1 MFTFDTIRDIEICQ
15 HKNGYRFS
23 IDALLLFSFV
33 NLHRVQKIIDLGAG
47 SGIIGILL
55 AKKYLEAD
63 VTLIELQEGL
73 SSLSHRNIASNELND
88 RVRIINA
95 DIKYLLELR
104 NAQAHNQLQFSN
116 EKLKGLFAQFGLAVS
131 NPPFRKLKTGLISC
145 GDEKAIARHEIKL
158 SLSELIMS
166 ASFLLRH
173 HGRFCF
179 IHLPERLTEI
189 FVLMRQYS
197 IEPKRLR
204 FVHSRPNS
212 EAKMVLIE
220 GVKGGK
226 PDLKIESPFFIYN
239 DDGSYTQ
246 DTRNIYNNYEPKSL
260 DTVKS
265 VL

>member
-1 MFTFDTIRDIEICQ
+1 MLTFDTIRNIEIYQ
-15 HKNGYRFS
+15 NKNGYRFS

-33 NLHRVQKIIDLGAG
+33 NLNRVKKIIDLGAG

-55 AKKYLEAD
+55 AKKYPEAD
-63 VTLIELQEGL
+63 VTLVELQEGL
-73 SSLSHRNIASNELND
+73 SNLSQKNIISNMLQD
-88 RVRIINA
+88 RVGIINA
-95 DIKYLLELR
+95 DIRSLLEQHKNPHVYNR
-104 NAQAHNQLQFSN
+104 HQISN
-116 EKLKGLFAQFGLAVS
+116 KKLKGLFAQFGLVVS

-166 ASFLLRH
+166 ASLLLRH
-173 HGRFCF
+173 HGRFCL

-189 FVLMRQYS
+189 FTFMRQYCV
-197 IEPKRLR
+197 EPKRLR

-226 PDLKIESPFFIYN
+226 PDIKIESPFYIYN
-239 DDGSYTQ
+239 NDGSYTQ
-246 DTRNIYNNYEPKSL
+246 ETTCIYNVFN
-260 DTVKS
+260 
-265 VL
+265 